1 MDNTTNEEK
10 NTQPCTPNEA
20 CCCPT
25 DEQSPNEDKMDKS
38 FADLVE
44 KLREVA
50 NDIEKALNELPKPA
64 SYMMCSI
71 AAMSAHAKI
80 GLVLDDLLKLA
91 KEKKDEANPSVSVHV
106 VNIG

>member
-1 MDNTTNEEK
+1 MDNTEEK
-10 NTQPCTPNEA
+10 NAQSCTPDEA
-20 CCCPT
+20 CRCDT

-50 NDIEKALNELPKPA
+50 NDMEKDLNELPKPA

-80 GLVLDDLLKLA
+80 GLVLEDLLKLA

>member
-1 MDNTTNEEK
+1 MDE
-10 NTQPCTPNEA
+10 
-20 CCCPT
+20 
-25 DEQSPNEDKMDKS
+25 S
-38 FADLVE
+38 FANLVE
-44 KLREVA
+44 KLHDVA

-91 KEKKDEANPSVSVHV
+91 KEKKLDANPSVSVHV

>member
-1 MDNTTNEEK
+1 MDNTTEEK
-10 NTQPCTPNEA
+10 NTQPYTPDEV

-50 NDIEKALNELPKPA
+50 NDMEKALNELPKPA

-71 AAMSAHAKI
+71 AAISAHTKI
-80 GLVLDDLLKLA
+80 ALVLEDLLKLA

>member
-1 MDNTTNEEK
+1 MDE
-10 NTQPCTPNEA
+10 
-20 CCCPT
+20 
-25 DEQSPNEDKMDKS
+25 S
-38 FADLVE
+38 FANLVE

-50 NDIEKALNELPKPA
+50 NDIEKNLNELPKPA

-91 KEKKDEANPSVSVHV
+91 KEKKLEADSSISVHI

>member
-1 MDNTTNEEK
+1 MEKIEEN
-10 NTQPCTPNEA
+10 NTQPCTPDGDPA
-20 CCCPT
+20 T
-25 DEQSPNEDKMDKS
+25 AQSPNENKMDES
-38 FADLVE
+38 FTNLVE
-44 KLREVA
+44 KLRDVA

-80 GLVLDDLLKLA
+80 GLVLEDLLKLA

>member
-1 MDNTTNEEK
+1 MDNTTEEK
-10 NTQPCTPNEA
+10 NTQPCTPDEA
-20 CCCPT
+20 CNNPAAA
-25 DEQSPNEDKMDKS
+25 QSPNEDKMDKS

-50 NDIEKALNELPKPA
+50 NDMEKALNELPKPA

-80 GLVLDDLLKLA
+80 GLVLEDLLKLA

>member
-1 MDNTTNEEK
+1 MDKTEEK
-10 NTQPCTPNEA
+10 NTQPCTPEEA
-20 CCCPT
+20 CCNPAAT
-25 DEQSPNEDKMDKS
+25 PSPSKDKMDES
-38 FADLVE
+38 FANLVE
-44 KLREVA
+44 ELRDVA
-50 NDIEKALNELPKPA
+50 NDIEKNLNELPKPA

-91 KEKKDEANPSVSVHV
+91 KEKKLEADSSISAHV

>member
-1 MDNTTNEEK
+1 MDNTTEEK
-10 NTQPCTPNEA
+10 NTQPYTSDEA
-20 CCCPT
+20 CCCST

-50 NDIEKALNELPKPA
+50 NDMEKALNELPKPA

-80 GLVLDDLLKLA
+80 GLVLEDLLKLA

>member
-1 MDNTTNEEK
+1 MDESFTN
-10 NTQPCTPNEA
+10 
-20 CCCPT
+20 
-25 DEQSPNEDKMDKS
+25 
-38 FADLVE
+38 LVE
-44 KLREVA
+44 KLRDVA

-80 GLVLDDLLKLA
+80 GLVLEDLLKLA